1 MFLPRYVC
9 EIVVRF
15 IVLTGL
21 PGAGKTDMLARLAAA
36 GEQVVDLEGLARHRG
51 SSFGR
56 VGISEE
62 QPTEPEF
69 HALIAA
75 ALDACDPAR
84 PVWLEDEGPHIGS
97 LWLPPRVREAIASAQ
112 TVELTCPFEERVE
125 RIAGTYGTAPP
136 EELIAATQRIRRRL
150 GNSRTDRAISHFHA
164 GRPRSAIRVLLEY
177 FDEAYALRAAGDT
190 RIPLPAGAIPPSI
203 GRR

>member
-75 ALDACDPAR
+75 A
-84 PVWLEDEGPHIGS
+84 V
-97 LWLPPRVREAIASAQ
+97 AS
-112 TVELTCPFEERVE
+112 
-125 RIAGTYGTAPP
+125 
-136 EELIAATQRIRRRL
+136 
-150 GNSRTDRAISHFHA
+150 
-164 GRPRSAIRVLLEY
+164 SAFR
-177 FDEAYALRAAGDT
+177 
-190 RIPLPAGAIPPSI
+190 
-203 GRR
+203 